1 MTNISLSPG
10 EPITYDFLQQ
20 VVERINSIES
30 RMNDV
35 AGRAA
40 IRQNVRVLGSGF
52 RIADTITIVSGTRV
66 ISLANGNNIRP
77 FITFDLSGGFQS
89 IPNVVASISDID
101 AAGPDVLDQP
111 KGMLSIGTV
120 RKDGFQIRLD
130 LVAVNP
136 KNTQIKVNYIAI
148 GKA

>member
-10 EPITYDFLQQ
+10 EPITYDFLQDMVTKINDLERRITSTAPT
-20 VVERINSIES
+20 VV
-30 RMNDV
+30 
-35 AGRAA
+35 
-40 IRQNVRVLGSGF
+40 RQNIRVLGSGF
-52 RIADTITIVSGTRV
+52 RLADNITIVSGTRV

-77 FITFDLSGGFQS
+77 TITFDLSGGFQA

-101 AAGPDVLDQP
+101 AAGADIIDPP
-111 KGMLSIGTV
+111 KGMLSIGAVTKV
-120 RKDGFQIRLD
+120 NFQIRLD
-130 LVAVNP
+130 LVTVNP

>member
-20 VVERINSIES
+20 VVERINFIES
-30 RMNDV
+30 RISHT
-35 AGRAA
+35 AAAA

-52 RIADTITIVSGTRV
+52 RIADSITIVSGTKV
-66 ISLANGNNIRP
+66 ISLANGNNIKP

-101 AAGPDVLDQP
+101 AAGPDVLDPP

-130 LVAVNP
+130 LVSVNP